1 MKTYKVWAQQTTFLY
16 AYVEA
21 ESEEKAWDLALQKD
35 GSEFTEK
42 GDGPRLAGYNE
53 TDCSQRHRRRILGR
67 TQVYEFHVQM
77 SAMPQKRKE
86 IEAAA
91 AAARP

>member
-21 ESEEKAWDLALQKD
+21 ESEEKAWDLALEKD

-42 GDGPRLAGYNE
+42 GDGGWDIYNVE
-53 TDCSQRHRRRILGR
+53 EVTND
-67 TQVYEFHVQM
+67 
-77 SAMPQKRKE
+77 
-86 IEAAA
+86 
-91 AAARP
+91 